1 MEEVTV
7 LFSKNGFEKTEK
19 VSINALVK
27 GEETP
32 ETPEKPEGSKPEE
45 SKPEESKPEES
56 KPDKGNNGLV
66 QTGDISSLGAT
77 AAMLMASG
85 ATILVTR
92 KRKEKNNIL
101 KT

>member
-32 ETPEKPEGSKPEE
+32 ETPEKPEGSKPET
-45 SKPEESKPEES
+45 S

>member
-1 MEEVTV
+1 MEEITV

-32 ETPEKPEGSKPEE
+32 ETPEKPEGSKPET
-45 SKPEESKPEES
+45 SKPEES

-77 AAMLMASG
+77 AAILMASG

>member
-1 MEEVTV
+1 MEEITV

-32 ETPEKPEGSKPEE
+32 EIPEKPEGSKPET
-45 SKPEESKPEES
+45 SKPEES

>member
-1 MEEVTV
+1 MEEITV

-32 ETPEKPEGSKPEE
+32 EIPEKPEGSKPET
-45 SKPEESKPEES
+45 SKPEES

-66 QTGDISSLGAT
+66 KTGDISSLGAT

>member
-1 MEEVTV
+1 M
-7 LFSKNGFEKTEK
+7 
-19 VSINALVK
+19 ALVK

-32 ETPEKPEGSKPEE
+32 ETPEKPEGSKPET
-45 SKPEESKPEES
+45 SKPEES

-77 AAMLMASG
+77 AARLMASG

>member
-27 GEETP
+27 GEETT
-32 ETPEKPEGSKPEE
+32 ETPEKPEGSKPETL
-45 SKPEESKPEES
+45 KPEES